1 MLFTIWYCFMDFLL
15 YGFLNYFMD
24 FLTFLLAP
32 HFLVFALTYKYSAK
46 SMAANNK
53 DSSRSRSE
61 SNRIGGSRLAEPGLA
76 MSDLALSDRTHTLLS
91 EAGQFQQW
99 QGELTVQCAG
109 TEGLSWAFWGKP
121 VTLVE
126 RRQSRQLLGY
136 EKVYYLLSA
145 LGYDCLY
152 L

>member
-1 MLFTIWYCFMDFLL
+1 MDFLL

-61 SNRIGGSRLAEPGLA
+61 SNRIGGSRLAELGLA

-91 EAGQFQQW
+91 EAGQFQQ
-99 QGELTVQCAG
+99 
-109 TEGLSWAFWGKP
+109 
-121 VTLVE
+121 
-126 RRQSRQLLGY
+126 
-136 EKVYYLLSA
+136 
-145 LGYDCLY
+145 
-152 L
+152 